1 MPLLN
6 SLILLLLNTSHL
18 SAKSSTI
25 TAANTLL
32 LLTSTMVSITI
43 VSASPNLNLAF
54 YVLANTRFSSRI
66 ILKFWPAEST
76 TIPAWTRSVL
86 IVIAL
91 ATKPSTAWY
100 QFCAVF
106 AKRVILVW
114 IAILPVGS
122 SNRWM
127 EDVTVDSA
135 EDDASD
141 CSYGHNKEYLPLVP
155 VLLPASRTISKIFA
169 PPDVS
174 PATNVL
180 PTCFNDSPFDTLL
193 WEMFFGSHHSS
204 RDCFPPGVAGFC
216 FLLQEVL
223 FSSLEREFH
232 FTDSAP
238 FLVFLPPDWFWSRP
252 LLGLCAGWFLRKL

>member
-25 TAANTLL
+25 TATNTLL

-54 YVLANTRFSSRI
+54 YILANTRFSSSI

-135 EDDASD
+135 EDDESD

-155 VLLPASRTISKIFA
+155 VLLAASRTISKIFA

-174 PATNVL
+174 PAASVL
-180 PTCFNDSPFDTLL
+180 PSCFNNSPSSSPAVSLADSPILNSNGLLNPVESLPDPPHHPIPTLIHSGYLFQTFHLGNFVVMYIMITTLL
-193 WEMFFGSHHSS
+193 F
-204 RDCFPPGVAGFC
+204 
-216 FLLQEVL
+216 
-223 FSSLEREFH
+223 EFNIFH
-232 FTDSAP
+232 
-238 FLVFLPPDWFWSRP
+238 RN
-252 LLGLCAGWFLRKL
+252 C

>member
-6 SLILLLLNTSHL
+6 SLILLLLNTSQL

-25 TAANTLL
+25 TATNTLL
-32 LLTSTMVSITI
+32 LLMSTMVSITI

-54 YVLANTRFSSRI
+54 YILANTRFSSSI

-135 EDDASD
+135 EDDVSD

-155 VLLPASRTISKIFA
+155 VLLAASRTISKIFA

-174 PATNVL
+174 PAARVL
-180 PTCFNDSPFDTLL
+180 PSCFNNSPSSSPAVSLADSPILNSNGLLNPVESLPDPPHHPIPTL
-193 WEMFFGSHHSS
+193 
-204 RDCFPPGVAGFC
+204 
-216 FLLQEVL
+216 
-223 FSSLEREFH
+223 
-232 FTDSAP
+232 
-238 FLVFLPPDWFWSRP
+238 
-252 LLGLCAGWFLRKL
+252 